1 MGVPMHIIPIGGK
14 MSETGSENWNLN
26 GVNVRVNGES
36 AGSEPATMT
45 LAAAVQ
51 KYASSRG
58 IRSASVFAGDRKL
71 YTTDGSKTLQELG
84 VTELN
89 IVTKDQ
95 RADGWLTDPEVAGFR
110 PIAQRSCN

>member
-1 MGVPMHIIPIGGK
+1 
-14 MSETGSENWNLN
+14 MSTSDVFNLN
-26 GVNVRVNGES
+26 GMAVHVRVNGETVS
-36 AGSEPATMT
+36 SNEQATAT
-45 LAAAVQ
+45 LAQIVQ

-84 VTELN
+84 VSELN

-95 RADGWLTDPEVAGFR
+95 RAIPGVWL
-110 PIAQRSCN
+110 I

>member
-1 MGVPMHIIPIGGK
+1 
-14 MSETGSENWNLN
+14 MSTSNTEQWNLN
-26 GVNVRVNGES
+26 GVAVRVNGEPVGN
-36 AGSEPATMT
+36 AQATQT
-45 LAAAVQ
+45 LAAVVQ
-51 KYASSRG
+51 QHATAKG

-95 RADGWLTDPEVAGFR
+95 RAIPGVWL
-110 PIAQRSCN
+110 I

>member
-1 MGVPMHIIPIGGK
+1 
-14 MSETGSENWNLN
+14 MSAEASNTEQWNLN
-26 GVNVRVNGES
+26 GVAVRVNGES
-36 AGSEPATMT
+36 VGSSQATET
-45 LAAAVQ
+45 LASVVQ
-51 KYASSRG
+51 RHASSKG

-95 RADGWLTDPEVAGFR
+95 RAVWL
-110 PIAQRSCN
+110 I

>member
-1 MGVPMHIIPIGGK
+1 
-14 MSETGSENWNLN
+14 MSETSETAPPTGTWNLN
-26 GVNVRVNGES
+26 GVVIRVNGES
-36 AGSEPATMT
+36 VGTAQATET

-51 KYASSRG
+51 RHASSRG

-71 YTTDGSKTLQELG
+71 FTTDGSKTLQELS

-95 RADGWLTDPEVAGFR
+95 RAMPSVWFIE
-110 PIAQRSCN
+110 